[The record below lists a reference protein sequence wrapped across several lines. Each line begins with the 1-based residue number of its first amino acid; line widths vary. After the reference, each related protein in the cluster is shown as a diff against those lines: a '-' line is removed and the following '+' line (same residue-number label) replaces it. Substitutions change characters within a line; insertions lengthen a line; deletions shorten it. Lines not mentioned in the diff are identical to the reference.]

1 MNDRRL
7 APSLSPPSPRL
18 RRTGRRLAFFRVPT
32 LPWRMLVI
40 AFLTIAANELFW
52 RHRVGI
58 SLPSY
63 AGLLCLGI
71 ITNARRLGSL
81 RWFWFT
87 LALLAGSILAG
98 ANATS
103 FSNFVSVSVLLTALF
118 GICFLPSPEAAPID
132 SAGDPEFCRD
142 PLPLVASRFGYVS
155 AVLSQRTSQTRL
167 EALATN
173 NSCEV
178 HRRSTHLCC

>member
-7 APSLSPPSPRL
+7 APSLS
-18 RRTGRRLAFFRVPT
+18 RRLAFIRVPT

-52 RHRVGI
+52 RLRVGI
-58 SLPSY
+58 SLPIY
-63 AGLLCLGI
+63 VGLLCLGI

-118 GICFLPSPEAAPID
+118 GICFYRARRLRRSIPRAILSFAGPP
-132 SAGDPEFCRD
+132 SAG
-142 PLPLVASRFGYVS
+142 
-155 AVLSQRTSQTRL
+155 
-167 EALATN
+167 
-173 NSCEV
+173 CESLWL
-178 HRRSTHLCC
+178 RIGCT